1 MAFSELI
8 KNFAGIRNYM
18 RQFLVYGFRSRDE
31 FDAKSG
37 RSYDNE
43 KRRVESWLADY
54 MSFRRDSSGKSVFL
68 SVDSRNIPH
77 NPLYKAW
84 KASSFTRNDIT
95 LHFMLLDILTD
106 EPLDISEILEII
118 DTEYMSFFE
127 SVMHID
133 ESTLRKKIKEY
144 VELGIIV
151 ASKQGKKVVYSLAE
165 DSVDIEAWKDVFSFF
180 SESNPLGVV
189 GSYLIDKF
197 DDTPDYFSF
206 KHRYLLFA
214 LDSEVMLNLSMAI
227 HSHCSV
233 ELELLGGKNGKTRRC
248 KVLPLKV
255 FISVQGG
262 RQYLASYNTWK
273 KMIYF
278 FRIDT
283 IQKVKPLEVVEDFE
297 TYQEILE
304 QERKNIWG
312 VSVGQGVLEDLEMIL
327 KVAKKDAHI
336 VHRLKREKRCGEVVQ
351 LDEEMWKFTASVY
364 DATELVPWLR
374 TFIGRIS
381 SLTCSNKR
389 VEEQFWKDLSI
400 VSRQYGVED
409 EII

>member
-118 DTEYMSFFE
+118 DTEYISFFE
-127 SVMHID
+127 SEMHID

-144 VELGIIV
+144 VELGIILS
-151 ASKQGKKVVYSLAE
+151 SKQGKKVVYSLAE
-165 DSVDIEAWKDVFSFF
+165 DNVDVESWKDAFSFF
-180 SESNPLGVV
+180 SESNPLGVI
-189 GSYLIDKF
+189 GSYLTDKF
-197 DDTPDYFSF
+197 DDTLDYFSF

-227 HSHCSV
+227 QSHCSV

-278 FRIDT
+278 FRIDS

-312 VSVGQGVLEDLEMIL
+312 VSVGQGVLKDLEMIL

-336 VHRLKREKRCGEVVQ
+336 VHRLQREKRCGEVVQ
-351 LDEEMWKFTASVY
+351 LDEEKWKFTASVY

-381 SLTCSNKR
+381 SLTCSNKG
-389 VEEQFWKDLSI
+389 VEEQFWKDLSR

>member
-118 DTEYMSFFE
+118 DTEYISFFE
-127 SVMHID
+127 SEMHID

-144 VELGIIV
+144 VELGIILS
-151 ASKQGKKVVYSLAE
+151 SKQGKKVVYSLAE
-165 DSVDIEAWKDVFSFF
+165 DNVDVESWKDAFSFF
-180 SESNPLGVV
+180 SESNPLGVI
-189 GSYLIDKF
+189 GSYLTDKF
-197 DDTPDYFSF
+197 DDTLDYFSF

-227 HSHCSV
+227 QSHCSV

-278 FRIDT
+278 FRIDS
-283 IQKVKPLEVVEDFE
+283 IQKVKGLEVVEDFE

-312 VSVGQGVLEDLEMIL
+312 VSVGQGVLEDLEMTL

-336 VHRLKREKRCGEVVQ
+336 VHRLQREKRCGEVVQ
-351 LDEEMWKFTASVY
+351 LDEDMWKFTVSVY

>member
-84 KASSFTRNDIT
+84 KASSFTRKDIT

-118 DTEYMSFFE
+118 DTEYISFFE
-127 SVMHID
+127 SEMHID

-144 VELGIIV
+144 VELGIILS
-151 ASKQGKKVVYSLAE
+151 SKQGKKVVYSLAE
-165 DSVDIEAWKDVFSFF
+165 DNVDVESWKDAFSFF
-180 SESNPLGVV
+180 SESNPLGVI
-189 GSYLIDKF
+189 GSYLTDKF
-197 DDTPDYFSF
+197 DDTLDYFSF

-227 HSHCSV
+227 QSHCSV

-278 FRIDT
+278 FRIDS
-283 IQKVKPLEVVEDFE
+283 IQKVKGLEVVEDFE

-312 VSVGQGVLEDLEMIL
+312 VSVGQGVLEDLEMTL

-336 VHRLKREKRCGEVVQ
+336 VHRLQREKRCGEVVQ
-351 LDEEMWKFTASVY
+351 LDEDMWKFTVSVY